1 MQESSEDPQAVVA
14 RLPAVTMTLGT
25 VRGSAGRASPGLAVA
40 AVTLSPAGERGLLRL
55 RHYCDGYHQ
64 FSDVDVL

>member
-1 MQESSEDPQAVVA
+1 MAAGQAC
-14 RLPAVTMTLGT
+14 
-25 VRGSAGRASPGLAVA
+25 PGLTVA

-55 RHYCDGYHQ
+55 RHYYDGYHQ